1 MFSGHK
7 IVDYCI
13 ISIYVVS
20 IPFRHWALNIFG
32 IFSCHQSFIMWSRC
46 CCRGAK
52 KIVAYPA
59 FPQSKQEE
67 NPSSEPLSI
76 PSKHPSTSHTL
87 KKWLDRILA
96 IKHHFPQRMGFFRG
110 NRGFHLS
117 CTTHGCTQCTHSALE
132 ERKMHYWDTKTF
144 LLLLGKIVFLGS
156 IVWAF
161 NQSYLKSIWC
171 LLELYK
177 QM

>member
-1 MFSGHK
+1 
-7 IVDYCI
+7 
-13 ISIYVVS
+13 
-20 IPFRHWALNIFG
+20 
-32 IFSCHQSFIMWSRC
+32 MWSRC

-117 CTTHGCTQCTHSALE
+117 CTTHGCTQCTQCLGREENALL
-132 ERKMHYWDTKTF
+132 RHKNLSSSPWKNCIF
-144 LLLLGKIVFLGS
+144 GINCISF
-156 IVWAF
+156 
-161 NQSYLKSIWC
+161 QSVLFEVNLMPSRT
-171 LLELYK
+171 L
-177 QM
+177 